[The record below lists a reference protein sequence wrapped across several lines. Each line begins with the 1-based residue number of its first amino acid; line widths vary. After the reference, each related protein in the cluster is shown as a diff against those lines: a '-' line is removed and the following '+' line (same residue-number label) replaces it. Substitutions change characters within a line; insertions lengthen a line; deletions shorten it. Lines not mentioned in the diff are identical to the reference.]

1 MSTIFYDHLL
11 NMHELETLV
20 KKHVKKE
27 SDRIAIYQQIDE
39 IVHHRVIGCILD
51 KLPKEHHKEFLTKLT
66 ESPHDRS
73 LLAYLV
79 ERIGTDIEEFIR
91 AEAYL
96 LGHELLELIKPV
108 ELEESTS
115 ETKN

>member
-1 MSTIFYDHLL
+1 
-11 NMHELETLV
+11 MHELETLV
-20 KKHVKKE
+20 KKHIKKE
-27 SDRIAIYQQIDE
+27 SDRIAIYNQIDE

-51 KLPKEHHKEFLTKLT
+51 RLPKEHHKEFLTKLT
-66 ESPHDRS
+66 ETPHDRS

-79 ERIGTDIEEFIR
+79 ERIGTDVEEFIR

-108 ELEESTS
+108 EFDDSLSS
-115 ETKN
+115 DKVRK

>member
-11 NMHELETLV
+11 NMHELDALV

-27 SDRIAIYQQIDE
+27 SDRVEIYKQIDE

-51 KLPKEHHKEFLTKLT
+51 RLPKKDHKEFLTKLT
-66 ESPHDRS
+66 EAPHDRS
-73 LLAYLV
+73 LIAYLFG
-79 ERIGTDIEEFIR
+79 RIGEDVEAFIR

-108 ELEESTS
+108 EVDDEESSDT
-115 ETKN
+115 N